1 MDKRSYISILKDTLE
16 KKVLILNQL
25 LEVTLLQE
33 QCISDD
39 LINTDEF
46 EQTFEMKEAIIEN
59 INKLDEGF
67 ELIYDHVKE
76 ELSDNQIQYKEEI
89 LHLQELIRQ
98 ITEKSTE
105 IQAIE
110 MRNKSKVEAFFLQRK
125 KMIKGFKVNSKR
137 ASSYYKNMADQHHGE
152 SYFYDKKK

>member
-1 MDKRSYISILKDTLE
+1 VDKRSYVSILKDTLE
-16 KKVLILNQL
+16 KKVSVLNQL
-25 LEVTLLQE
+25 LEVTLQQE
-33 QCISDD
+33 KCISEDAFD
-39 LINTDEF
+39 SDEF
-46 EQTFEMKEAIIEN
+46 EQTYTVKEALIDQL
-59 INKLDEGF
+59 NKLDEGF
-67 ELIYDHVKE
+67 ELIYEHVKE
-76 ELSDNQIQYKEEI
+76 ELSINQIQYKDEI
-89 LHLQELIRQ
+89 LHLQGLIRQ